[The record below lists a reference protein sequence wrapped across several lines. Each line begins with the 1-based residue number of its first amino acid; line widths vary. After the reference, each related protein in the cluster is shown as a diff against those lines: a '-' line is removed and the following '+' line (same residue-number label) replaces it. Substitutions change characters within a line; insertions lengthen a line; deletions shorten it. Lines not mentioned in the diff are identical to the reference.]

1 MPPTDRSA
9 CTVSRRVL
17 LLTCLLASAS
27 AHAADVYY
35 DVNPATAPI
44 DGGSANWSDA
54 NWKASAG
61 STSGIQWT
69 ANNTAIFDAIVGSPA
84 TTTIALAG
92 SETATA
98 VTFNAAGYTLTGG
111 TLGVTD
117 WMTMNAGGTI
127 ASALSVMRFKGS
139 AEATISGGGALGGN
153 RIVLGDGDGTTVTVR
168 QTAGAI
174 TTSDYLMIGGNNVA
188 NASGHY
194 IMDGGSLQVSSGAYF
209 GWGAAT
215 NSGTFTQNGGT
226 VTIGSQGLQLGI
238 GGGSGTYILNSGT
251 LDSYFGSDGTTG
263 GFTFGNNGTFK
274 VAGGF
279 DTQPG
284 ITTSIASGATA
295 IIDTNGQTV
304 TWDSPLSGPQAA
316 GLIKSG
322 FGTLIL
328 NGNYTGNAT
337 VERGLLRVSSAT
349 TLGTGTIT
357 IPDVPV
363 GTLASW
369 GGAIDLNGFSF
380 SNDFYVGSR
389 SAGPAE
395 LGALHNSAAGTT
407 SVLDGDITIGG
418 ENYGG
423 GAGNTVF
430 NGLVTGGTNNQYA
443 FFKRDAGTWTFTNE
457 ANTFDGFWYQI
468 GGTTEVKKLAN
479 INEASSLGR
488 PTTNDMNRVRFGF
501 GGNGGGTI
509 LYTGSTASSSDRA
522 FILQG
527 STGAASNRIDASG
540 SVAAA
545 TLTLTGNVTAGSGYT
560 FALGGSNAGV
570 NVYAGTLGNG
580 TNLALLKDG
589 STTWRLTGSNTYTGS
604 TTVAGGR
611 LEVDGILGDSPIA
624 VLAAAELGGS
634 GSIAGAVS
642 VAAGG
647 TLSPGNSIAS
657 LATGTD
663 SFAAAATFAY
673 EVDSTAPLSLGAA
686 ADLLVVSGNLNLDPG
701 NGTLLTF
708 TDLNSTPA
716 PFVEDTTIFSLINYS
731 GSWNGGLFT
740 YGGTPLAD
748 GSRFSVGSQWWEI
761 DYNSSTGG
769 DNFTSDYLPS
779 SSFVTV
785 TAVPEPGTLALVGIG
800 AGLAALA
807 AVAFRRM

>member
-1 MPPTDRSA
+1 
-9 CTVSRRVL
+9 
-17 LLTCLLASAS
+17 
-27 AHAADVYY
+27 
-35 DVNPATAPI
+35 
-44 DGGSANWSDA
+44 
-54 NWKASAG
+54 
-61 STSGIQWT
+61 
-69 ANNTAIFDAIVGSPA
+69 
-84 TTTIALAG
+84 
-92 SETATA
+92 
-98 VTFNAAGYTLTGG
+98 
-111 TLGVTD
+111 
-117 WMTMNAGGTI
+117 
-127 ASALSVMRFKGS
+127 
-139 AEATISGGGALGGN
+139 
-153 RIVLGDGDGTTVTVR
+153 
-168 QTAGAI
+168 
-174 TTSDYLMIGGNNVA
+174 
-188 NASGHY
+188 
-194 IMDGGSLQVSSGAYF
+194 
-209 GWGAAT
+209 
-215 NSGTFTQNGGT
+215 
-226 VTIGSQGLQLGI
+226 
-238 GGGSGTYILNSGT
+238 
-251 LDSYFGSDGTTG
+251 
-263 GFTFGNNGTFK
+263 
-274 VAGGF
+274 
-279 DTQPG
+279 
-284 ITTSIASGATA
+284 
-295 IIDTNGQTV
+295 V

-570 NVYAGTLGNG
+570 NVYAGTLANG

-589 STTWRLTGSNTYTGS
+589 STTWQLTGSNTYTGS

-611 LEVDGILGDSPIA
+611 LEVNGSIGNGTVTVQNGAA
-624 VLAAAELGGS
+624 VGGS
-634 GSIAGAVS
+634 GSIGGTVDVQS
-642 VAAGG
+642 GG
-647 TLSPGNSIAS
+647 TLGPGNSIAS
-657 LATGTD
+657 LATGTA

-673 EVDSTAPLSLGAA
+673 EVDSADPLSLGAA
-686 ADLLVVSGNLNLDPG
+686 ADLLVVSGNLDLDPG

-708 TDLNSTPA
+708 ADLNNTPA
-716 PFVEDTTIFSLINYS
+716 PFVEDTTIFALINYS
-731 GSWNGGLFT
+731 GSWNGGLLS

-748 GSRFSVGSQWWEI
+748 GSQFQAGSQWWEM

-785 TAVPEPGTLALVGIG
+785 TAVPEPGTLALLGIG
-800 AGLAALA
+800 GVLAVLAA
-807 AVAFRRM
+807 RRGRHSFGRHYP